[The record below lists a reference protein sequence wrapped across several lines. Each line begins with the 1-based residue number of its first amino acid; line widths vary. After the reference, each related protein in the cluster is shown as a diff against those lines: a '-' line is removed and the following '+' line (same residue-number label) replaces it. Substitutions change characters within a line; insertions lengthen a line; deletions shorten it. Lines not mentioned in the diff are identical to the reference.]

1 MTGNTDE
8 TINGDIKSTIKGKI
22 EETINGEIK
31 TTHNGNLTET
41 LNGDQTVILMGNITE
56 SHNQGDVTFSRIGST
71 SETYM
76 GTKTSATLTAEA
88 HTANGVVINN
98 FNGGYINATI
108 AVAMESFAGA
118 KIETHN
124 GPKIVNKVNEIV
136 VTKSDIK
143 KATSSISK
151 YTSNIINSAITM
163 IG

>member
-1 MTGNTDE
+1 
-8 TINGDIKSTIKGKI
+8 
-22 EETINGEIK
+22 
-31 TTHNGNLTET
+31 
-41 LNGDQTVILMGNITE
+41 
-56 SHNQGDVTFSRIGST
+56 
-71 SETYM
+71 
-76 GTKTSATLTAEA
+76 
-88 HTANGVVINN
+88 
-98 FNGGYINATI
+98 
-108 AVAMESFAGA
+108 MESFAGA